1 MAAEVAPQNHR
12 CGDGPL
18 LTCRDLVV
26 GYRGRALL
34 PALDFSL
41 SCGELVAVVGRN
53 GAGKTTWF
61 RTLLGLL
68 PAVSGK
74 VEHSVSPLPMGYIA
88 QQAALQSILPLLAW
102 DVVAMGLERGRSFAR
117 PFLPRADKHHV
128 SDCLEQVGAGELA
141 NMRFGELSE
150 GQKQRVRVARL
161 LAGRPRVAVL
171 DEPTAAMDM
180 VAEQRTLELVHGL
193 CRSHS
198 LAVLLVTHQ
207 LPAVSRIADRLVFV
221 DRASQTVVQGTPR
234 EVFEHP
240 VLRSIY
246 QPAQN
251 GFAAPEV
258 VHGG

>member
-1 MAAEVAPQNHR
+1 MAAEVPARHR
-12 CGDGPL
+12 CADGPL
-18 LTCRDLVV
+18 LSCRQLVV

-34 PALDFSL
+34 PAIDFTL

-61 RTLLGLL
+61 RTLLGLI
-68 PAVSGK
+68 PAVSGG
-74 VEHSVSPLPMGYIA
+74 VEHSVTPLPMGYIA

-117 PFLPRADKHHV
+117 PFLPRADKRYV
-128 SDCLEQVGAGELA
+128 SECLEQVGALELA
-141 NMRFGELSE
+141 DTRFGELSE

-180 VAEQRTLELVHGL
+180 IAEKRTLELVHGL

-221 DRASQTVVQGTPR
+221 DRASQTVTQGTPR

-240 VLRSIY
+240 VLQSIY
-246 QPAQN
+246 QPVQN
-251 GFAAPEV
+251 GFGPAEV
-258 VHGG
+258 THGR